1 MAMLW
6 HCRQVP
12 VSWVGSGVMGMV
24 ERRWYEVCRV
34 PVALIRTSGVN
45 PCQWRQELPM
55 ARLGIGAGAK
65 RRRVDASGPRQ

>member
-1 MAMLW
+1 
-6 HCRQVP
+6 
-12 VSWVGSGVMGMV
+12 MGMV